1 MVDVA
6 ERATFRDVFSVKQ
19 FRALWLAQILSVAG
33 DRLALVA
40 LVVLVFS
47 RTRSPLITAAAY
59 AVTYLPWLIG
69 GLLLTG
75 LADRYRRRSV
85 MIGCD
90 LIRCALTA
98 IMALPGV
105 PLAVLVLLLF
115 AVTTLAP
122 PFESARAAVLPSI
135 LPGDR
140 YVVGTAVARLTNQIG
155 FVAGFACGGVIV
167 ALAGPQVSLAADAA
181 TFAASALLIRFGVRA
196 SAPAASHREKPGR
209 GAVRLIFASRQLR
222 ILTLLAWL
230 AAFYVVP
237 EGLAVPYAKQL
248 GGGAVMAG
256 LLLSA
261 MPTGMGI
268 GVVAFGRLVAP
279 ARRMQLMAPMAV
291 CCCLPLLAC
300 WLRPGLAATMVIFA
314 ATGILSAYQLAANA
328 AFVRAL
334 PDRFRSQAFGLV
346 MTGFS
351 LGQSAALVA
360 AGALAQALPVTSVI
374 AISGAVG
381 TVAAAALGVRWS
393 HAAAGGLAVADSP
406 MAARQGRPTPSAEGS
421 QEVQM

>member
-1 MVDVA
+1 MVNVA
-6 ERATFRDVFSVKQ
+6 ARATFRDVFAVRQ

-40 LVVLVFS
+40 LAVLVFS
-47 RTRSPLITAAAY
+47 RTHSPLITAATY
-59 AVTYLPWLIG
+59 AVSYLPWLVG
-69 GLLLTG
+69 GLLLSG
-75 LADRYRRRSV
+75 LADRYRRRGV

-90 LIRCALTA
+90 VVRCVLTA

-122 PFESARAAVLPSI
+122 PFESARAAVLPGI

-155 FVAGFACGGVIV
+155 FVAGFACGGVTV
-167 ALAGPQVSLAADAA
+167 ELAGPRVALAADAA
-181 TFAASALLIRFGVRA
+181 TFAASAMLIRFGVRA
-196 SAPAASHREKPGR
+196 GAAPAGHREKRGT
-209 GAVRLIFASRQLR
+209 GAVRLIFGHRQLR
-222 ILTLLAWL
+222 VLTLLAWL

-237 EGLAVPYAKQL
+237 EGLAVPYARQL

-256 LLLSA
+256 LLLAA

-279 ARRMQLMAPMAV
+279 AQRMRLMAPMAV

-300 WLRPGLAATMVIFA
+300 WLRPDLAGAMVIFA
-314 ATGILSAYQLAANA
+314 ATGVLSAYQLAANA
-328 AFVRAL
+328 AFVQAL
-334 PDRFRSQAFGLV
+334 PDRFRGQAFGLV

-374 AISGAVG
+374 AISGAAG

-393 HAAAGGLAVADSP
+393 RAAAGDLAAADPSV
-406 MAARQGRPTPSAEGS
+406 AARRGRPTPSAEES